1 MATLNTL
8 RTKYGII
15 LSVVIALVLVA
26 FILGDQLSMQ
36 GRKADIPEDTTVMTV
51 NGDEVKA
58 SKYAEY
64 MEMYREA
71 NLAED
76 AKSDYAEQAAIFNL
90 YTRPALEAV
99 GLGVA
104 DADIRAY
111 AKVFSEQA
119 AAMYQMY
126 GWPADQIKMMVQN
139 QWVSNLATIDMNLA
153 YEKFTKTYAAGNYVN
168 RLEVEDALRGDK
180 LTFDGRYVMVPYKA
194 MPEVE
199 VSEAEIDAYYEANKA
214 ENRNYGARTLRY
226 VTFEIA
232 PTAED
237 LAAAEEQVMGVDKA
251 VKEANGNSEAIK
263 QAVRAIGG
271 KADTYKLYSSL
282 DAEVAEAVKA
292 GKNYGP
298 VFENDTWTASY
309 VISDVKAPASYDFE
323 VAVVENIVKANEV
336 AEALKAVG
344 GDFAKLEEAVETSTD
359 SREMASMSESEAKNF
374 LGKKVGD
381 IVVISYNHKPAVA
394 KITKLGDVERFVLT
408 ADVKKSV
415 KASEKTNRDIVKSV
429 EDFVAAAGE
438 TAESFNEAANA
449 AHYQVRTST
458 ANRNDYVAMQGRE
471 RGVRGIENSRNI
483 AVWAYD
489 AEVGAK
495 KYFHGENVIN
505 VVMVTS
511 IDENKYELKNVA
523 SIESRLKRDKQY
535 EAIASQLAMGAEIEG
550 AEKGN
555 FSGVKFADNMVDGKW
570 EAALVG
576 AIARTRETGVE
587 TKVKGNSAAFVF
599 VVDAINGEVDPA
611 TIDTERTPE
620 MTQRES
626 QMQRV
631 AVEAMLDKAEIE
643 DLRGEG
649 QI

>member
-8 RTKYGII
+8 RTKYGIV

-36 GRKADIPEDTTVMTV
+36 GRKAEIPEDTTVMTV
-51 NGDEVKA
+51 NGEEVKA

-64 MEMYREA
+64 NEMYRDA
-71 NLAED
+71 NMSED
-76 AKSDYAEQAAIFNL
+76 GKADYAEQAAIFDI
-90 YTRPALEAV
+90 YTRPALEAI

-104 DADIRAY
+104 EGDVRSY
-111 AKVFSEQA
+111 AKIFSEQA

-139 QWVSNLATIDMNLA
+139 QWVSNLATLDMNLS
-153 YEKFTKTYAAGNYVN
+153 YEKFSKAYAAGNYVN

-180 LTFDGRYVMVPYKA
+180 LTFDGRYLMVPYKA
-194 MPEVE
+194 MPAVE
-199 VSEAEIDAYYEANKA
+199 VTEEEIDAYYEANKA
-214 ENRNYGARTLRY
+214 ENKSFGARTLRY
-226 VTFEIA
+226 VAFEIA

-237 LAAAEEQVMGVDKA
+237 LTAIEEQVMNVDKA

-271 KADTYKLYSSL
+271 KADTYKLFTAL
-282 DAEVAEAVKA
+282 DSKVAEAVKA

-298 VFENDTWTASY
+298 VFEENTWTASY
-309 VISDVKAPASYDFE
+309 LISDVKAPASFEFE
-323 VAVVENIVKANEV
+323 VASVENIIKANEL

-344 GDFAKLEEAVETSTD
+344 GDFAKLEEAVETATD
-359 SREMASMSESEAKNF
+359 SRNMARMSESEAKNF
-374 LGKKVGD
+374 IGKKVGD

-408 ADVKKSV
+408 ADVKKEV

-429 EDFVAAAGE
+429 EDFMTAAGE
-438 TAESFNEAANA
+438 TADSFNEAANA
-449 AHYQVRTST
+449 ANYQVRVST

-471 RGVRGIENSRNI
+471 RAVRGIDNSRNI

-489 AEVGAK
+489 AQVGAK
-495 KYFHGENVIN
+495 KYFHGENIIY
-505 VVMVTS
+505 VVMVS
-511 IDENKYELKNVA
+511 AIDENKFEIKNIPA
-523 SIESRLKRDKQY
+523 IEMRLKRDKQY
-535 EAIASQLAMGAEIEG
+535 EAIASQLAMGAEIKG
-550 AEKGN
+550 AEQGS
-555 FSGVKFADNMVDGKW
+555 FSGVKFSDNLVDGKW

-599 VVDAINGEVDPA
+599 VVDAINGELDA
-611 TIDTERTPE
+611 TTFDAERTPE
-620 MTQRES
+620 MTQRKS

-631 AVEAMLDKAEIE
+631 AVETMLKKTEIK

>member
-8 RTKYGII
+8 RTKYGIV

-36 GRKADIPEDTTVMTV
+36 GRKAEIPEDTTVMTV
-51 NGDEVKA
+51 NGEELKA

-64 MEMYREA
+64 AEMYREA
-71 NLAED
+71 NLGED
-76 AKSDYAEQAAIFNL
+76 AKSDYAQQMAIFNL
-90 YTRPALEAV
+90 YTRPALEAA

-104 DADIRAY
+104 EGDIRAY

-139 QWVSNLATIDMNLA
+139 QWVSNLATLDMSLA
-153 YEKFTKTYAAGNYVN
+153 YEKFSKVYAAGNYVN

-180 LTFDGRYVMVPYKA
+180 LTFDGRYLMVPYKA

-214 ENRNYGARTLRY
+214 ENRNYEARTLRY

-237 LAAAEEQVMGVDKA
+237 MAAVEAQVMDVDKA
-251 VKEANGNSEAIK
+251 VKAAKGDSDAIK

-271 KADTYKLYSSL
+271 KADTYKLYSAL
-282 DAEVAEAVKA
+282 DAKVAEAVKA

-298 VFENDTWTASY
+298 VFEDNTWSANY
-309 VISDVKAPASYDFE
+309 IVSDVKAPASYEFE
-323 VAVVENIVKANEV
+323 VAAVENIIKANEL

-344 GDFAKLEEAVETSTD
+344 GDFTKLEEAVETATD
-359 SREMASMSESEAKNF
+359 SREMVAMSESEAKNF
-374 LGKKVGD
+374 IGKKVGD

-394 KITKLGDVERFVLT
+394 KITKLGNVERFVLT
-408 ADVKKSV
+408 ADVKKEV

-429 EDFVAAAGE
+429 EAFMAAAGE
-438 TAESFNEAANA
+438 SAENFNEAANA
-449 AHYQVRTST
+449 SGYQVRVTT
-458 ANRNDYVAMQGRE
+458 ANRNDYVALQGRE
-471 RGVRGIENSRNI
+471 RAVRGIDNSRNI

-489 AEVGAK
+489 AAVGAIK
-495 KYFHGENVIN
+495 SFHGENVIN
-505 VVMVTS
+505 VVIVAS
-511 IDENKYELKNVA
+511 VDESKYEPKNVPA
-523 SIESRLKRDKQY
+523 IESRLKRDKQY

-550 AEKGN
+550 ATEGK
-555 FSGVKFADNMVDGKW
+555 FAGVKFSDNMVDGKW

-599 VVDAINGEVDPA
+599 VVDAINGEVDAA
-611 TIDTERTPE
+611 TLDTERTPE

-643 DLRGEG
+643 DFRGEG

>member
-1 MATLNTL
+1 
-8 RTKYGII
+8 
-15 LSVVIALVLVA
+15 VLVA

-36 GRKADIPEDTTVMTV
+36 GRKAEIPEDTTVMAV
-51 NGDEVKA
+51 NGEEVKA

-64 MEMYREA
+64 NEMYRET
-71 NLAED
+71 NMSED
-76 AKSDYAEQAAIFNL
+76 AKSDYAEQAAIFDL
-90 YTRPALEAV
+90 YTRPALEAI

-104 DADIRAY
+104 EADIRSY

-153 YEKFTKTYAAGNYVN
+153 YEKFSKAYAAGNYVN

-180 LTFDGRYVMVPYKA
+180 LTFDGRYLMVPYKA

-199 VSEAEIDAYYEANKA
+199 VTEAEIDAYYEANKA
-214 ENRNYGARTLRY
+214 ENKSYGARTLRY
-226 VTFEIA
+226 VAFEIA

-237 LAAAEEQVMGVDKA
+237 LAAVEEQVMGADKA
-251 VKEANGNSEAIK
+251 VKEAKGDSEAIK

-271 KADTYKLYSSL
+271 KADTYKLFSAL
-282 DAEVAEAVKA
+282 DAKVAEAVKA

-298 VFENDTWTASY
+298 VFENNTWNASY
-309 VISDVKAPASYDFE
+309 VISDVKAPASYEFE
-323 VAVVENIVKANEV
+323 VASVENIIKANEL

-344 GDFAKLEEAVETSTD
+344 GDFTKLEEAVETTTD
-359 SREMASMSESEAKNF
+359 SRDMARMSESEAKNF
-374 LGKKVGD
+374 IGKKVGD

-394 KITKLGDVERFVLT
+394 KLTKLGDVERFVLT
-408 ADVKKSV
+408 ADVKKEV

-429 EDFVAAAGE
+429 EDFMAAAGE
-438 TAESFNEAANA
+438 SAESFNEAANA
-449 AHYQVRTST
+449 ANYQVRVST
-458 ANRNDYVAMQGRE
+458 ANRNDYVAMQGRQ
-471 RGVRGIENSRNI
+471 RGARGIENSRNI

-495 KYFHGENVIN
+495 KYFHGENVIY
-505 VVMVTS
+505 VVMVS
-511 IDENKYELKNVA
+511 SVDENKYEIKNIPA
-523 SIESRLKRDKQY
+523 IEMRLKRDKQY
-535 EAIASQLAMGAEIEG
+535 EAIASQLAMGAQIEG
-550 AEKGN
+550 AEQGS
-555 FSGVKFADNMVDGKW
+555 FSGVKFSDNMVDGKW

-587 TKVKGNSAAFVF
+587 TKVKGNAAAFVF
-599 VVDAINGEVDPA
+599 VVDAINGELDPA
-611 TIDTERTPE
+611 TFDAERTPE

-631 AVEAMLDKAEIE
+631 AIETMLDKAEIE
-643 DLRGEG
+643 DFRGEG

>member
-8 RTKYGII
+8 RTKYGIV

-36 GRKADIPEDTTVMTV
+36 GRKAEIPEDTTVMTV
-51 NGDEVKA
+51 NGEEVKA

-64 MEMYREA
+64 NEMYRDA
-71 NLAED
+71 NMSED
-76 AKSDYAEQAAIFNL
+76 SKADYAEQAAIFDI
-90 YTRPALEAV
+90 YTRPALEAI

-104 DADIRAY
+104 EGDVRSY
-111 AKVFSEQA
+111 AKIFSEQA

-139 QWVSNLATIDMNLA
+139 QWVSNLATLDMNLS
-153 YEKFTKTYAAGNYVN
+153 YEKFSKAYAAGNYVN

-180 LTFDGRYVMVPYKA
+180 LTFDGRYLMVPYKA
-194 MPEVE
+194 MPAVE
-199 VSEAEIDAYYEANKA
+199 VTEEEIDAYYEANKA
-214 ENRNYGARTLRY
+214 ENKSFGARTLRY
-226 VTFEIA
+226 VAFEIA
-232 PTAED
+232 PTADD
-237 LAAAEEQVMGVDKA
+237 LTAIEEQVMNVDKA

-271 KADTYKLYSSL
+271 KADTYKLFTAL
-282 DAEVAEAVKA
+282 DSKVAEAVKA

-298 VFENDTWTASY
+298 VFEENTWTASY
-309 VISDVKAPASYDFE
+309 LISDVKAPASFEFE
-323 VAVVENIVKANEV
+323 VASVENIIKANEL

-344 GDFAKLEEAVETSTD
+344 GDFAKLEEAVETATD
-359 SREMASMSESEAKNF
+359 SRNMARMSESEAKNF
-374 LGKKVGD
+374 IGKKVGD
-381 IVVISYNHKPAVA
+381 IVVVSYNHKPAVA

-408 ADVKKSV
+408 ADVKKEV

-429 EDFVAAAGE
+429 EDFMAAAGE
-438 TAESFNEAANA
+438 TADSFNEAANA
-449 AHYQVRTST
+449 ANYQVRVST

-471 RGVRGIENSRNI
+471 RAVRGIDNSRNI

-489 AEVGAK
+489 AQVGAK
-495 KYFHGENVIN
+495 KYFHGENIIY
-505 VVMVTS
+505 VVMVS
-511 IDENKYELKNVA
+511 AIDENKFEIKNIPA
-523 SIESRLKRDKQY
+523 IEMRLKRDKQY

-550 AEKGN
+550 AEQGS
-555 FSGVKFADNMVDGKW
+555 FSGVKFSDNLVDGKW

-599 VVDAINGEVDPA
+599 VVDAINGELDA
-611 TIDTERTPE
+611 TTFDAERTPE
-620 MTQRES
+620 MTQRKS

-631 AVEAMLDKAEIE
+631 AVETMLKKTEIK

>member
-8 RTKYGII
+8 RTKYGIV

-36 GRKADIPEDTTVMTV
+36 GRKAEIPEDTTVMAV
-51 NGDEVKA
+51 NGEEVKA

-64 MEMYREA
+64 NEMYRET
-71 NLAED
+71 NMSED
-76 AKSDYAEQAAIFNL
+76 AKSDYAEQAAIFDL
-90 YTRPALEAV
+90 YTRPALEAI

-104 DADIRAY
+104 EADIRSY

-153 YEKFTKTYAAGNYVN
+153 YEKFSKAYAAGNYVN

-180 LTFDGRYVMVPYKA
+180 LTFDGRYLMVPYKA

-199 VSEAEIDAYYEANKA
+199 VTEAEIDAYYEANKA
-214 ENRNYGARTLRY
+214 ENKSYGARTLRY
-226 VTFEIA
+226 VAFEIA

-237 LAAAEEQVMGVDKA
+237 LAAVEEQVMGADKA
-251 VKEANGNSEAIK
+251 VKEAKGDSEAIK

-271 KADTYKLYSSL
+271 KADTYKLYTAL
-282 DAEVAEAVKA
+282 DAKVAEAVKA

-298 VFENDTWTASY
+298 VFENNTWNASY
-309 VISDVKAPASYDFE
+309 VISDVKAPASYEFE
-323 VAVVENIVKANEV
+323 VASVENIIKANEL

-344 GDFAKLEEAVETSTD
+344 GDFTKLEEAVETTTD
-359 SREMASMSESEAKNF
+359 SRDMARMSESEAKNF
-374 LGKKVGD
+374 IGKKVGD

-394 KITKLGDVERFVLT
+394 KLTKLGDVERFVLT
-408 ADVKKSV
+408 ADVKKEV

-429 EDFVAAAGE
+429 EDFMAAAGE
-438 TAESFNEAANA
+438 SAESFNEAANA
-449 AHYQVRTST
+449 ANYQVRVST
-458 ANRNDYVAMQGRE
+458 ANRNDYVAMQGRQ
-471 RGVRGIENSRNI
+471 RGARGIENSRNI

-495 KYFHGENVIN
+495 KYFHGENVIY
-505 VVMVTS
+505 VVMVS
-511 IDENKYELKNVA
+511 SVDENKYEIKNIPA
-523 SIESRLKRDKQY
+523 IEMRLKRDKQY
-535 EAIASQLAMGAEIEG
+535 EAIASQLAMGAQIEG
-550 AEKGN
+550 AEQGN
-555 FSGVKFADNMVDGKW
+555 FSGVKFSDNMVDGKW

-587 TKVKGNSAAFVF
+587 TKVKGNAAAFVF
-599 VVDAINGEVDPA
+599 VVDAINGELDPA
-611 TIDTERTPE
+611 TFDAERTPE

-631 AVEAMLDKAEIE
+631 AIETMLDKAEIE
-643 DLRGEG
+643 DFRGEG

>member
-8 RTKYGII
+8 RTKYGIV

-36 GRKADIPEDTTVMTV
+36 GRKAEIPEDTTVMTV
-51 NGDEVKA
+51 NGEEVKA

-64 MEMYREA
+64 SEMYRET
-71 NLAED
+71 NMSED
-76 AKSDYAEQAAIFNL
+76 VKSDYAQQAAIFDI
-90 YTRPALEAV
+90 YTRPALEAI

-104 DADIRAY
+104 EADIRSY

-119 AAMYQMY
+119 TAMYQMY

-153 YEKFTKTYAAGNYVN
+153 YEKFSKTYAAGNYVN
-168 RLEVEDALRGDK
+168 RLEVEDALRADK
-180 LTFDGRYVMVPYKA
+180 LTFDGRYLMVPYKA
-194 MPEVE
+194 MPEVK
-199 VSEAEIDAYYEANKA
+199 VTEAEIDAYYEANKA
-214 ENRNYGARTLRY
+214 ENKSFGARTLRY
-226 VTFEIA
+226 VAFEIA

-237 LAAAEEQVMGVDKA
+237 LAIAAEQVMGVDNA

-271 KADTYKLYSSL
+271 KADTYKLFSAL
-282 DAEVAEAVKA
+282 DANVAEAVKA

-298 VFENDTWTASY
+298 VFEENTWNASY
-309 VISDVKAPASYDFE
+309 LISDVKAPASYEFE
-323 VAVVENIVKANEV
+323 VASVENIIKANEL

-344 GDFAKLEEAVETSTD
+344 GDFTKLEEAVETATD
-359 SREMASMSESEAKNF
+359 SRDMARMSEGEAKNF
-374 LGKKVGD
+374 IGKKVGD

-408 ADVKKSV
+408 ADVKKEV

-429 EDFVAAAGE
+429 EDFMAAAGDN
-438 TAESFNEAANA
+438 ADSFNEAANA
-449 AHYQVRTST
+449 SNYQVRVST
-458 ANRNDYVAMQGRE
+458 ANRNDYVAMQGRQ
-471 RGVRGIENSRNI
+471 RAVRGIENSRNI

-495 KYFHGENVIN
+495 KYFHGENIIY

-511 IDENKYELKNVA
+511 IDENEYEIKNVPA
-523 SIESRLKRDKQY
+523 IEMRLKRDKQY

-550 AEKGN
+550 AEQGT
-555 FSGVKFADNMVDGKW
+555 FSGVKFSDNMVDGKW

-587 TKVKGNSAAFVF
+587 TKVKGNGAAFVF
-599 VVDAINGEVDPA
+599 VVDAINGELDPA
-611 TIDTERTPE
+611 TFDAERTPE

-631 AVEAMLDKAEIE
+631 AVETMLKKAEIE

>member
-8 RTKYGII
+8 RTKYGIV

-51 NGDEVKA
+51 NGEEVKA

-104 DADIRAY
+104 EADIRAY

-237 LAAAEEQVMGVDKA
+237 LAAAKEQVMGVDKA

-263 QAVRAIGG
+263 QTVRAIGG

-309 VISDVKAPASYDFE
+309 IISDVKAPASYDFE

-489 AEVGAK
+489 AEVGDK